1 MAFDAFSSKIQMA
14 LRRVSGKGRLTEKD
28 IEGMLKEIRLS
39 LLEADVNLNVVK
51 HFSAKIK
58 EEALGAHILKGLNPS
73 QQVIKVVKDNLTEM
87 LGGKETP
94 FIPDAKETRIIL
106 SGLQGS
112 GKTTS
117 ASKLASYI
125 RKHHEKKPLLVALDV
140 YRPAAIDQLKTLGA
154 SLDIPVFE
162 EGTEVAPETIAKHAL
177 SYAKEHDLDT
187 IIFDTAGRLH
197 IDEAMIDEI
206 KTIHQVV
213 KPTHAFLVLDAMTG
227 QDAVNVAKHFHDHL
241 SLTGAVL
248 TKFDGDTRG
257 GAALSLR
264 HVTEVPILFMG
275 VGEKATDLEAFYPER
290 IAERILGMGDVLT
303 LVDKV
308 SENVSEADM
317 MNMMEKMTSGHYNF
331 DDFYKQLKMIK
342 RMGSLGG
349 LMKLIPGMNKMM
361 NNADVD
367 ESRLSSIESLIQSMT
382 KAERKDP
389 SLIKKSANRRRR
401 VATGSGRSVADLNR
415 LITSFDQ
422 QLMMVKR
429 MGSMDPSQMAKNPG
443 AMMPKQKIKKG
454 KGKNRGGF
462 RF

>member
-14 LRRVSGKGRLTEKD
+14 IRRVTGKGKLNEKD
-28 IEGMLKEIRLS
+28 IEGMLRDIRLS

-58 EEALGAHILKGLNPS
+58 EEAFGAHILKGLNPS

-94 FIPDAKETRIIL
+94 FTPDPKETRIIL

-117 ASKLASYI
+117 AAKLANYI
-125 RKHHEKKPLLVALDV
+125 RKHHEKHPLLVALDV
-140 YRPAAIDQLKTLGA
+140 YRPAAIDQLKTLGK
-154 SLDIPVFE
+154 SLDVPVYE
-162 EGTEVAPETIAKHAL
+162 EGTDVAPDLIAKHAL
-177 SYAKEHDLDT
+177 SFAKDHQHDV

-206 KTIHQVV
+206 ETIHATV
-213 KPTHAFLVLDAMTG
+213 KPTHALLVLDAMTG

-241 SLTGAVL
+241 SLTGAIL

-264 HVTEVPILFMG
+264 HVAEVPILFMG
-275 VGEKATDLEAFYPER
+275 VGEKTSDLERFYPDR

-317 MNMMEKMTSGHYNF
+317 MSMMEKMTSGHYNF

-342 RMGSLGG
+342 RMGSIGG
-349 LMKLIPGMNKMM
+349 LMKLIPGMNKMLGQA
-361 NNADVD
+361 NVD
-367 ESRLSSIESLIQSMT
+367 ESRLSTIEALIQSMT

-401 VATGSGRSVADLNR
+401 VAKGSGLSVADLNR

-422 QLMMVKR
+422 QMQMVKR
-429 MGSMDPSQMAKNPG
+429 MSQMDPSQMTQNPR
-443 AMMPKQKIKKG
+443 AMMPKQKVKKG